1 MLMFVAV
8 SKHVGNKSFYLQS
21 FLCKTLCCLLFVIV
35 DVTFFKIQAYWN
47 EQTWISRYNL
57 CQNIWCTV
65 YQWCTAYVPAQ
76 KKTLKFSSF
85 NFKLS
90 DCPDML
96 PLSISFIRCGY
107 PLWDGNS
114 KCDIPQFSVG
124 LVWEKRN
131 SVWKH
136 CMNIWARPRWLVP
149 RSPFSN
155 YCSAGT
161 RDRHSKTKTQHTKH
175 KCLQK
180 TICNKDLMLSS
191 QKNNSKNFRFII
203 L

>member
-1 MLMFVAV
+1 MSEIFF
-8 SKHVGNKSFYLQS
+8 FYLQS
-21 FLCKTLCCLLFVIV
+21 FLSKSLYSLLLLMSFQNPGRLKWTYLKFTIRFVSKHLMYSVQLLYIV
-35 DVTFFKIQAYWN
+35 
-47 EQTWISRYNL
+47 
-57 CQNIWCTV
+57 
-65 YQWCTAYVPAQ
+65 PPQ
-76 KKTLKFSSF
+76 KKTLKLSSF
-85 NFKLS
+85 NFQLC

-114 KCDIPQFSVG
+114 KCDIPQFPVG

-161 RDRHSKTKTQHTKH
+161 PAMGTQK
-175 KCLQK
+175 QK
-180 TICNKDLMLSS
+180 TTHA
-191 QKNNSKNFRFII
+191 R
-203 L
+203 

>member
-1 MLMFVAV
+1 MNRLESHDTICV
-8 SKHVGNKSFYLQS
+8 
-21 FLCKTLCCLLFVIV
+21 KTFDVQFTNNVQRTCLH
-35 DVTFFKIQAYWN
+35 K
-47 EQTWISRYNL
+47 
-57 CQNIWCTV
+57 
-65 YQWCTAYVPAQ
+65 

-161 RDRHSKTKTQHTKH
+161 PAIGTKKQKHTKTHTHTHTRTHTHKH
-175 KCLQK
+175 THTHAGTPVIDTQK
-180 TICNKDLMLSS
+180 PK
-191 QKNNSKNFRFII
+191 QKYNTT
-203 L
+203 